1 MPSKVIKEDGA
12 KLKKT
17 KNPRTRS
24 EIKFTKD
31 KNI

>member
-1 MPSKVIKEDGA
+1 MACEVIKEGGA
-12 KLKKT
+12 KSKKT